1 MLKLLYKMFSVALE
15 DQTNERDV
23 PHASRRFI
31 TLLNA
36 LIKFCSAWAQ
46 MAPGRAVVYVFAQH
60 LSLLLCLFALLC
72 VFDFGNGEA
81 LLRFTSWEAAGS
93 IWWGGRR
100 KKKKQAQFPN
110 QLLMSSREVQQ
121 QGADPGSCS
130 ECAAWPLYMQMAPRS
145 QISFEVIKSLHCSL
159 QKGGVLAAICQ
170 PDLSDYSLQL
180 IAVPLKAFKA
190 VNCSEIY
197 CKHKNYE

>member
-1 MLKLLYKMFSVALE
+1 ML
-15 DQTNERDV
+15 
-23 PHASRRFI
+23 
-31 TLLNA
+31 
-36 LIKFCSAWAQ
+36 LIKFCPACAQ
-46 MAPGRAVVYVFAQH
+46 MAPRCGLVYVFAQH
-60 LSLLLCLFALLC
+60 LSLLSCLFALLC
-72 VFDFGNGEA
+72 VFDFGNGA
-81 LLRFTSWEAAGS
+81 VLLRFTSWEAAGS
-93 IWWGGRR
+93 IWWG
-100 KKKKQAQFPN
+100 KTPPKKQAQFPN
-110 QLLMSSREVQQ
+110 QLLMSSKEVPQ
-121 QGADPGSCS
+121 QGTDPGSCS
-130 ECAAWPLYMQMAPRS
+130 ACAAWPPYMQMAPRS

>member
-1 MLKLLYKMFSVALE
+1 MLRWLHAAVLFMCLHNTYHFCRVCLLSSVCSILATPPCYCVLLH
-15 DQTNERDV
+15 ERQLVQYD
-23 PHASRRFI
+23 
-31 TLLNA
+31 
-36 LIKFCSAWAQ
+36 
-46 MAPGRAVVYVFAQH
+46 
-60 LSLLLCLFALLC
+60 
-72 VFDFGNGEA
+72 E
-81 LLRFTSWEAAGS
+81 E
-93 IWWGGRR
+93 
-100 KKKKQAQFPN
+100 KKTKKQAQFPN
-110 QLLMSSREVQQ
+110 QLLMSSRKVQQ
-121 QGADPGSCS
+121 QGADPSSCS
-130 ECAAWPLYMQMAPRS
+130 ACAAWPPYMQMAPRS